1 MAKRNFIGVRL
12 DPETSR
18 KLDYIVEHSDANISK
33 LVRLA
38 IVNKYSELTDT
49 IRVPLVGRVE
59 GERVSFGT
67 DTKYE

>member
-18 KLDYIVEHSDANISK
+18 KLDFIIENSDVNISK
-33 LVRLA
+33 LVRIA
-38 IVNKYSELTDT
+38 IINRYSELTDT
-49 IRVPLVGRVE
+49 VRIPVVGKVVNDRVN
-59 GERVSFGT
+59 FGN

>member
-59 GERVSFGT
+59 DERVMFGT